1 MKVCFVSRGTPDSFS
16 GVADGDVD
24 LTVFAFQGGVPVSY
38 EKELRGETAAFSKI
52 AEISRRYGVTV
63 CGLQTDARG
72 IKRKS
77 VLVAENGRILGV
89 SDMVNVIDGAWNVGA
104 NTRVFQTKKCRIG
117 IVVAEDLYFPET
129 VKTLSVCGS
138 DFIVCPYPS
147 VIGTVESALIR
158 SHAFCFGVPIFLCAR
173 GYHAAASVDGAIA
186 FAGAESPA
194 EFTFSPMKEY
204 HLVET
209 RLRGFYRAPKK
220 DF

>member
-24 LTVFAFQGGVPVSY
+24 LAVFAFQGGAPISY
-38 EKELRGETAAFSKI
+38 EKELRGETAVFSKI
-52 AEISRRYGVTV
+52 AEISKRCGVTV

-104 NTRVFQTKKCRIG
+104 NTRVFQTKKHRLG
-117 IVVAEDLYFPET
+117 VVVAEDLYFFEV
-129 VKTLSVCGS
+129 VKSLALCGC
-138 DFIVCPYPS
+138 DWLVCPFGGD
-147 VIGTVESALIR
+147 VGEIERVMLRAN
-158 SHAFCFGVPIFLCAR
+158 AFCFGVPILFCGK
-173 GYHAAASVDGAIA
+173 GYAMVVGGNGEVA
-186 FAGAESPA
+186 FASPQSPIALKVES
-194 EFTFSPMKEY
+194 FREY

-209 RLRGFYRAPKK
+209 RQRGFSKRKSG
-220 DF
+220 DI